1 MTNNLYLENK
11 FHFENLMTNNPSK
24 LCHLNE
30 INVTKKP
37 LTMYKVRNGKII
49 SLQRDTKYDYN
60 IS

>member
-37 LTMYKVRNGKII
+37 LTMYKVRNGK
-49 SLQRDTKYDYN
+49 
-60 IS
+60 